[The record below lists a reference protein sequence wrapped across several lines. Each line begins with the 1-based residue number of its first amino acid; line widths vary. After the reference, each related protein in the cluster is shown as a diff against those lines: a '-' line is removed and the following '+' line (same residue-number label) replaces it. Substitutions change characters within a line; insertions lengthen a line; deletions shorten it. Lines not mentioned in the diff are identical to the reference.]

1 MTDVL
6 ALFVT
11 VPVMN
16 DDDEDGENA
25 SGQGEEADRILERKE
40 SDEDNN
46 GVEELRVYSD
56 LERDKDAEREEAE
69 N

>member
-56 LERDKDAEREEAE
+56 LERDKDGEGGG
-69 N
+69 